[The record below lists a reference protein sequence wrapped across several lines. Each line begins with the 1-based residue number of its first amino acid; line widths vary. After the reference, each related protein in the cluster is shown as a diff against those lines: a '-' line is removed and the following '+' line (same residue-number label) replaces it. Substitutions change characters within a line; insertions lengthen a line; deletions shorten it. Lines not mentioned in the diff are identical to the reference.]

1 MVLENRWRG
10 IVSSIVFAYA
20 MNMSFSTSPSLVLS
34 PALQHFVSEEILEH
48 IQDSLTLVDRFA
60 EPDHH
65 SSFHD
70 YAFIVFPMAK
80 AYEGFLK
87 NYFLRLG
94 ILNETHFNSRHFRIG
109 RSFNPDLTKR
119 LRDESWL
126 FDDVS
131 KHCGIPLARAM
142 WEMWV
147 EGRNHTF
154 HYFPDEKHC
163 LNYSQAK
170 SLVHRFVGVMEQAI
184 KCV

>member
-1 MVLENRWRG
+1 
-10 IVSSIVFAYA
+10 VSSIVFAYA